1 MSASRPDDTIA
12 GVSVEQLERVF
23 FLLREKLP
31 LVLAANRYFE
41 EQTGI
46 HNEAGNNNL
55 LDAFSH
61 LATLV
66 EKASELTPEEQRD
79 QVTHL
84 EDHLRRSMMEAFE
97 QVLKQRLGDVARRWD
112 EYLAEVRPLVLRE
125 ELPGVATE
133 AELNRLRRR
142 VKVRLDRARAS
153 KRDTTWEAWQRG
165 TEELVEACDYV
176 EQLETRLREGLAAAA
191 SHRRD
196 KKGWRIGWLGIAIGA
211 FIGVGGTV
219 ATLLLT

>member
-1 MSASRPDDTIA
+1 VSASRHHDTIA
-12 GVSVEQLERVF
+12 GVSVEQLERAF
-23 FLLREKLP
+23 WLLREKLP

-61 LATLV
+61 FATLV
-66 EKASELTPEEQRD
+66 EKAEELRPEQQRD

-97 QVLKQRLGDVARRWD
+97 QVLKQRLGDVAPQWD
-112 EYLAEVRPLVLRE
+112 AYVARVRPLQLAG
-125 ELPGVATE
+125 ELPGVASE
-133 AELNRLRRR
+133 AELGRLRRR
-142 VKVRLDRARAS
+142 IKVRLDRARAS
-153 KRDTTWEAWQRG
+153 KRETTWEAWQRG

-176 EQLETRLREGLAAAA
+176 EQLETKLREGLAAADA
-191 SHRRD
+191 HRRHA
-196 KKGWRIGWLGIAIGA
+196 KGWRLGWWSLAIGVA
-211 FIGVGGTV
+211 LAVGGIV
-219 ATLLLT
+219 IGILVG